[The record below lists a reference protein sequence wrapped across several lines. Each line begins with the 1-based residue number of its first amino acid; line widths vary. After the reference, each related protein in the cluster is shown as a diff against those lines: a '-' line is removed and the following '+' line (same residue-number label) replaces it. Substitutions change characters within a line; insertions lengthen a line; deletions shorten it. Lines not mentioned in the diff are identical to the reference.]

1 MRSKTSALTS
11 SYSQDKSKMRRMTS
25 KNNYTCVHKY
35 LEQLLYINLLYLVF
49 SQGSNNQRTNHSRQR
64 SHPVR
69 NAHQDA
75 GIARSNVQM
84 IDIKT

>member
-1 MRSKTSALTS
+1 MLNAKVLGI
-11 SYSQDKSKMRRMTS
+11 SQ
-25 KNNYTCVHKY
+25 
-35 LEQLLYINLLYLVF
+35 LYLVF
-49 SQGSNNQRTNHSRQR
+49 SQSSNNQGTHHSRQS

-75 GIARSNVQM
+75 GIARRNIQM